1 MRVQLCYGNSQLVPH
16 QWIYFMLTPSPP
28 APFYGGQIWLNTQ
41 AGDPKDSLY
50 PIDKPDGIFS
60 AIGHM
65 GQYVLVSPKQKL
77 TIVRLGH
84 SDAEQRCLLLRQ
96 INDLVE
102 LYPSP

>member
-1 MRVQLCYGNSQLVPH
+1 
-16 QWIYFMLTPSPP
+16 MLEPSPP

-50 PIDKPDGIFS
+50 PIDNPKGIFA

-65 GQYVLVSPKQKL
+65 GQYIVVSPKQKL

-84 SDAEQRCLLLRQ
+84 SDSEQRRALLRQ
-96 INDLVE
+96 INDLVD
-102 LYPSP
+102 LYPTE